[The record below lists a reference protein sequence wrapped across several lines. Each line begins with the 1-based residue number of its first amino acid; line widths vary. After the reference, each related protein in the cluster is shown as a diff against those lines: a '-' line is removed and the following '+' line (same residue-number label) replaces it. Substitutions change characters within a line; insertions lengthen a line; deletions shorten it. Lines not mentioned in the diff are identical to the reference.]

1 MTVFKE
7 AQCCEDIRCKYK
19 FVWIQRFVSS
29 IFIRKQLLII
39 DFKFRKN
46 QQTLKSGSKKK
57 KPKVRSEWSDWTS
70 IFIILGIAAIALT
83 IYFGY
88 RASLSERKLFSVSL
102 IALFGGLLYEIFRV
116 SKSWENIVPV
126 FLGSYFFSLIA
137 FSPGK
142 REYVYVLENHIQNWP
157 YLFILF
163 FAIIYAAF
171 YKDTL
176 TTRLTEGMTLLLSI
190 SLIYWFIDYGFS
202 NYHNW
207 IAITLMSL
215 AFLLSTFSIINAF
228 TTIKLTKSNRLTLSI
243 WSSIV
248 MFAFAIDN
256 VIRVFNNQD
265 IETTKYLSQQIYIG
279 LQYFLLGV
287 SAIYIV
293 RNYVLLEAF
302 IPNRNGDYI
311 NDVKE
316 NIKDHI
322 ERYSD
327 KQVNVWDSVF
337 CVLYAGTIYVL
348 NYNHHFLPRHTMIWL
363 VFVTFPLIL
372 ELKSLIHRGKKPQL
386 TNTNG
391 SVQSPG

>member
-1 MTVFKE
+1 M
-7 AQCCEDIRCKYK
+7 
-19 FVWIQRFVSS
+19 
-29 IFIRKQLLII
+29 
-39 DFKFRKN
+39 
-46 QQTLKSGSKKK
+46 KSGSKKK

-142 REYVYVLENHIQNWP
+142 REYVYILENHIQNWP
-157 YLFILF
+157 YVFIFF
-163 FAIIYAAF
+163 FAIMYAGF

-176 TTRLTEGMTLLLSI
+176 TVRLTEGMTLLLSI

-202 NYHNW
+202 NFYNW
-207 IAITLMSL
+207 FVITLMSL

-327 KQVNVWDSVF
+327 MQVNFWDSMF

-348 NYNHHFLPRHTMIWL
+348 NYNYHILPRHTMIWL

-391 SVQSPG
+391 